1 MRLYFLTLLLFCF
14 AILPTNMAI
23 AAAPDIAPQPC
34 DARYWEQMS
43 SRAWMEA
50 QREIMQN
57 QNLIF
62 KPDSVLEYVCFDQ
75 FANIAAHQGGQI
87 FTHTTYFGNEII
99 RRGSNEAMEVAIMN
113 VVTGA
118 LNQYVQ
124 RSFGHDFLGGRAT
137 HMSIQDKDSQFRP
150 PTQPVGY
157 TCDVMKNVW
166 QTAKCANYID
176 SSIFEGTDGFYPFK
190 TLRAHNGGQNIAG
203 YDDIQETRLFP
214 SSLSCRS
221 SSVGARGNSV
231 QSFGPAGTWNQQI
244 SQSENDGLYPYQIPL
259 QQIFQE
265 VGDKLEPGK
274 CGQPAIKTGIMI
286 YPSNGQPYEDGI
298 CTNPG
303 CIFNRTG
310 YCIAPATNTGTDS
323 SITTQP
329 PVDPVTGAGSA
340 GGG

>member
-1 MRLYFLTLLLFCF
+1 MRLYFLTLLLFCLAF
-14 AILPTNMAI
+14 LGAGQAH

-87 FTHTTYFGNEII
+87 FTHTTYFGNMII
-99 RRGSNEAMEVAIMN
+99 PRGSNEAMEVAIMN
-113 VVTGA
+113 VVTNA
-118 LNQYVQ
+118 LNQYVN

-166 QTAKCANYID
+166 NAAKCSNYID
-176 SSIFEGTDGFYPFK
+176 SNVFKNTDGFYPFE
-190 TLRAHNGGQNIAG
+190 TLQGHNGSPPVLG
-203 YDDIQETRLFP
+203 YNSSTINDTRRFP
-214 SSLSCRS
+214 SQC
-221 SSVGARGNSV
+221 GATQNNPAGHANTST
-231 QSFGPAGTWNQQI
+231 SNTFGPQGSWNDQI
-244 SQSENDGLYPYQIPL
+244 ALSSNDGLYPYQEPL
-259 QQIFQE
+259 QEIFQE

-286 YPSNGQPYEDGI
+286 YPRNGQPYEDGV

-303 CIFNRTG
+303 CRFDRTG
-310 YCIAPATNTGTDS
+310 VCV
-323 SITTQP
+323 SIGAEPPQP
-329 PVDPVTGAGSA
+329 NPDNPNNPF
-340 GGG
+340 